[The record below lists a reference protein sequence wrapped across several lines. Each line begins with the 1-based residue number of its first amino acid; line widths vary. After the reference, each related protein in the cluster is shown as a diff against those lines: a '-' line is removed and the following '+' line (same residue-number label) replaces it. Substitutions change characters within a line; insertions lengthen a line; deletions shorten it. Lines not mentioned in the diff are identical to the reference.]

1 MPVQIQDFYH
11 LGRVL
16 AVKDYSFSLDL
27 LCGSHELV
35 MVSAWQVFH
44 MNKFQVNMY

>member
-16 AVKDYSFSLDL
+16 AVKDYSFSLESVL
-27 LCGSHELV
+27 RLAV
-35 MVSAWQVFH
+35 MHRSWVS
-44 MNKFQVNMY
+44 

>member
-16 AVKDYSFSLDL
+16 AVKDYSYSLDL
-27 LCGSHELV
+27 CCDSHVPLLGELV
-35 MVSAWQVFH
+35 IVMHSSWVS
-44 MNKFQVNMY
+44 